1 MASSATQGGTFSA
14 AKESTTSIW
23 ASAKISN
30 SRRESPSSSGLR
42 RLTSSTTTSMV
53 MILSP
58 ALLSDRRWGTTR
70 IIQVMARFWLRA
82 QVASCS
88 LEARSYSD
96 LRDTASPPGRKVR
109 RFSFAQRKSKLESD
123 ELAKVKLPPI
133 YLYALALIAVVAATH
148 RAGAQTGNLEQQYA
162 DAQRALA

>member
-14 AKESTTSIW
+14 ALESTTSIW

-30 SRRESPSSSGLR
+30 SRRDSRSSSGLR

-96 LRDTASPPGRKVR
+96 LRDTPAPPGRKVR
-109 RFSFAQRKSKLESD
+109 RFCFAQRKSKLESD
-123 ELAKVKLPPI
+123 ELCEVKLPPII
-133 YLYALALIAVVAATH
+133 YLYALALIAVVAAT
-148 RAGAQTGNLEQQYA
+148 
-162 DAQRALA
+162 